1 MAEHNYESLTPLP
14 FLPIIG
20 KFDLTTYVPG
30 SSDYEIMARV
40 IETYNN
46 AVKMFNQLLADYGDF
61 DQKLNQLVLEYDE
74 KLNAYKVQIDSEIET
89 FERNTNTTI
98 NNFTADINTRV
109 QAIETTLGQ
118 LKEEVDKLTN
128 GDYIEIYVNALS
140 EWIDNNLQQLVAKLV
155 KYVWFAI
162 NDEGYFVAYIPDKW
176 DFIGF
181 DTITDP
187 DSDDYGKL
195 ALEWETAVVQ

>member
-1 MAEHNYESLTPLP
+1 MAEHNYEPLTPLP

-46 AVKMFNQLLADYGDF
+46 AVKMFNQLLADYGNF

-98 NNFTADINTRV
+98 NNFTTDINTRV
-109 QAIETTLGQ
+109 QAIEATLEQ
-118 LKEEVDKLTN
+118 LKTEVDKLTN

-155 KYVWFAI
+155 KYVWFAL
-162 NDEGYFVAYIPDKW
+162 NDEGRFVAYIPDKW
-176 DFIGF
+176 DFIDF

>member
-1 MAEHNYESLTPLP
+1 MAENNYESLTPLP

-40 IETYNN
+40 IETYNK
-46 AVKMFNQLLADYGDF
+46 AVSLFNQLLADYGDF
-61 DQKLNQLVLEYDE
+61 DQKLNQLGLEYDE
-74 KLNAYKVQIDSEIET
+74 KLNAYKVQIDTEIEN

-98 NNFTADINTRV
+98 NNFTTDINTRV
-109 QAIETTLGQ
+109 QAIETTLAQ
-118 LKEEVDKLTN
+118 LKTEVDKLTN

-155 KYVWFAI
+155 KYVWFALD
-162 NDEGYFVAYIPDKW
+162 DEGRFVAYIPDKW
-176 DFIGF
+176 DFIDF

-187 DSDDYGKL
+187 DSPDYGKL